1 MEFCLS
7 EKVGT
12 LANWIDGRRTI
23 NFQQECIPVGC
34 VPSAAITISGGVC
47 LGAQGR
53 GGMCVSQQSTG
64 QTPPPPPLWTEFLT
78 HACENITF
86 PQLLLRTVK
95 IVKDSEVGWGTR
107 PLKLLHHCCLWVQ
120 KVQINS
126 FPQRRVWVSRTPYG
140 IPTTEPAFIEWQ
152 STICRFLPSPKILGE

>member
-1 MEFCLS
+1 MILNKFAYLYSKPLGNHTLKNIAKNTWKFTKKPGNIMEFCLS

-34 VPSAAITISGGVC
+34 VPSAAITISGGGVC
-47 LGAQGR
+47 LGAQG
-53 GGMCVSQQSTG
+53 GGGICVSQQSTG
-64 QTPPPPPLWTEFLT
+64 QTPPPPLWTEFLT
-78 HACENITF
+78 RACESITF

-95 IVKDSEVGWGTR
+95 IMKDSEVGWGTR

-120 KVQINS
+120 K
-126 FPQRRVWVSRTPYG
+126 F
-140 IPTTEPAFIEWQ
+140 
-152 STICRFLPSPKILGE
+152 K